1 MSQALSIMELTHE
14 VNELT
19 AAMILTNQRLIALE
33 AQSRKD
39 MKMINDLATAILD
52 RDRLLKEVLN
62 SLVEPK
68 QQGGK
73 VDGTE

>member
-1 MSQALSIMELTHE
+1 MSQALSIMELTNR
-14 VNELT
+14 VNALEAT
-19 AAMILTNQRLIALE
+19 TIAMDQRIKALE
-33 AQSRKD
+33 AQGRKD
-39 MKMINDLATAILD
+39 IKMINDLATAILD